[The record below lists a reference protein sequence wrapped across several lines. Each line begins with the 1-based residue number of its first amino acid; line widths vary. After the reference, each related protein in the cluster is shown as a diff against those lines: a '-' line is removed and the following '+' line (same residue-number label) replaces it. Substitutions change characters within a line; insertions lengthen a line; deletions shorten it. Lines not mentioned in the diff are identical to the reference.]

1 MPFSIDFDRRP
12 YNTLALPCECVILTP
27 QPTISIILTLR
38 VLVSILADFS
48 KTEICNM
55 GLNTLPNLLLE
66 QCHRYEKNMGGNL
79 RELYYKLLYVAL

>member
-1 MPFSIDFDRRP
+1 
-12 YNTLALPCECVILTP
+12 
-27 QPTISIILTLR
+27 
-38 VLVSILADFS
+38 
-48 KTEICNM
+48 M